1 MCRGTWV
8 AVVSSALLV
17 PGITV
22 GQEVHC
28 GSHEKIATTPTV
40 TAHSPSGLLRLKR
53 EEKVALAFVVS
64 IAGIEFW
71 CVQQEQHP
79 CTLDQMISSNRT
91 AAGSPVGCLK
101 YDPTD
106 DADYTF
112 SVTIKD
118 ESWDARALAKTNGL
132 MSFHFYSSGN
142 PYSPATFYKLPG
154 VFGPIEKELGYE
166 VTGESFELL

>member
-8 AVVSSALLV
+8 AMVAGAFLV
-17 PGITV
+17 PGITA

-40 TAHSPSGLLRLKR
+40 TAHSSSGLLRLR
-53 EEKVALAFVVS
+53 PEEKVALAFMAS
-64 IAGIEFW
+64 IASIEFW

-79 CTLDQMISSNRT
+79 CTLDQMTSRNKT

-101 YDPTD
+101 YDPAD
-106 DADYTF
+106 DANYSF

-118 ESWDARALAKTNGL
+118 ESWDARASAKTKGL
-132 MSFHFYSSGN
+132 MSFHFHSSGN
-142 PYSPATFYKLPG
+142 PYSPETFYKPPG
-154 VFGPIEKELGYE
+154 VVGPIEKELGYD
-166 VTGESFELL
+166 VTGESFELP

>member
-1 MCRGTWV
+1 MCRSTWV
-8 AVVSSALLV
+8 AVVSSAFLV

-40 TAHSPSGLLRLKR
+40 TAHSSSGLLGMKR
-53 EEKVALAFVVS
+53 EEKVALAFMAS

-79 CTLDQMISSNRT
+79 CTLDQMTSSDRT
-91 AAGSPVGCLK
+91 AAGSPVGCLT
-101 YDPTD
+101 YDPTG
-106 DADYTF
+106 DANYTF

-118 ESWDARALAKTNGL
+118 ESWDARASAKTKSL
-132 MSFHFYSSGN
+132 MSFHFKSSGN
-142 PYSPATFYKLPG
+142 PYSPGTFYKPPG
-154 VFGPIEKELGYE
+154 VVGPVEKELGYE
-166 VTGESFELL
+166 ATGESFELP